1 VISLESERVSLRPLQ
16 PHELET
22 VWEARLNDDT
32 APWMSTPQAYE
43 RLKQRVANSGR
54 FVDGW
59 LDLGIESEGRLVGE
73 IDARQPPRSM
83 PQGVYELGI
92 SLFETD
98 DRGRGLGT
106 DAVRLLT
113 QYLFQHEEA
122 DRVQAST
129 WVENR
134 PMRRVFEKLGFAE
147 EGVLRSYMP
156 SERGRDDYVMYAITK
171 SDVGEAGL

>member
-1 VISLESERVSLRPLQ
+1 VISLAGDRVVLRPLG
-16 PHELET
+16 PDELDT
-22 VWEARLNDDT
+22 VWQARVNDDT

-43 RLKQRVANSGR
+43 RLRRRIANSGR

-59 LDLGIESEGRLVGE
+59 LDLGIEERGRLVGE

-83 PQGVYELGI
+83 PQGVFELGI
-92 SLFETD
+92 SLFQTT

-113 QYLFQHEEA
+113 RYLFESEDA
-122 DRVQAST
+122 ERVQAST
-129 WVENR
+129 WVGNR
-134 PMRRVFEKLGFAE
+134 AMRRVFEKLGFAE

-156 SERGRDDYVMYAITK
+156 SQRGRDDYVLYAITK
-171 SDVGEAGL
+171 IELRNGAL

>member
-1 VISLESERVSLRPLQ
+1 VISLDGDSVSLRPLR
-16 PHELET
+16 PEELET
-22 VWEARLNDDT
+22 VWEARISDDT
-32 APWMSTPQAYE
+32 ARWMSTPHAYE
-43 RLKQRVANSGR
+43 RLKARVANSGR

-59 LDLGIESEGRLVGE
+59 LDLGIEAEGRLVGE

-92 SLFETD
+92 SLFETS

-106 DAVRLLT
+106 DAIRLIT
-113 QYLFQHEEA
+113 RYLFEHEDA

-134 PMRRVFEKLGFAE
+134 AMRRVFEKLGFVQ
-147 EGVLRSYMP
+147 EGILRSYMP
-156 SERGRDDYVMYAITK
+156 SERGRDDYVIYAITK
-171 SDVGEAGL
+171 ADGGEGRP

>member
-1 VISLESERVSLRPLQ
+1 VISLEGERVSLRPLREE
-16 PHELET
+16 ELET
-22 VWEARLNDDT
+22 VWEARVNDDT
-32 APWMSTPQAYE
+32 APWMSTPKAYE
-43 RLKQRVANSGR
+43 RLKERVANSGR

-59 LDLGIESEGRLVGE
+59 LDLGIEAEGRLVGE

-92 SLFETD
+92 SLFETG

-106 DAVRLLT
+106 EAVRLLT
-113 QYLFQHEEA
+113 LHLFQHEEA

-134 PMRRVFEKLGFAE
+134 AMRRVFEKLGFTE

-156 SERGRDDYVMYAITK
+156 SARGRDDYVMYAITK
-171 SDVGEAGL
+171 ADAGEEGL

>member
-1 VISLESERVSLRPLQ
+1 
-16 PHELET
+16 
-22 VWEARLNDDT
+22 
-32 APWMSTPQAYE
+32 MSTPQAYQ

-59 LDLGIESEGRLVGE
+59 LDLGIEADGRLVGE

-92 SLFETD
+92 SLFETAD
-98 DRGRGLGT
+98 P
-106 DAVRLLT
+106 
-113 QYLFQHEEA
+113 

-134 PMRRVFEKLGFAE
+134 AMRRVFEKLGFTE
-147 EGVLRSYMP
+147 EGILRSYMP

-171 SDVGEAGL
+171 APRRGRGVRFGHVLVVG